1 MIWRN
6 NISLAT
12 ITSTSRWFLV
22 FVPSFVSFYLRLESF
37 TYRFSPPQ
45 APSSSTFFVLKYR
58 FSFVVI
64 YFLFFSATIVGVQHY
79 YCPFSTYQFPL
90 APSSFIRDTILHL
103 RPISFISG
111 HSVWKF
117 LKQFRLNF
125 PPIFVLLKLI
135 CLVTL
140 FDCKLQVFKNS
151 PEWTIFGVVN
161 QLLSTQNVNV
171 ARFARNVEW
180 DFFCDFQ
187 SPVWVS

>member
-12 ITSTSRWFLV
+12 TTSTSRWFLV

-79 YCPFSTYQFPL
+79 YCPFSTSL
-90 APSSFIRDTILHL
+90 LTN
-103 RPISFISG
+103 
-111 HSVWKF
+111 
-117 LKQFRLNF
+117 FRLLH
-125 PPIFVLLKLI
+125 PVLYEIQFFI
-135 CLVTL
+135 CDLFLSFLVI
-140 FDCKLQVFKNS
+140 VFENS
-151 PEWTIFGVVN
+151 SKSSV
-161 QLLSTQNVNV
+161 
-171 ARFARNVEW
+171 
-180 DFFCDFQ
+180 
-187 SPVWVS
+187 